1 MESDPSA
8 AFDMG
13 ALFGR
18 SGDRMAGLGLSKD
31 ERAYVA
37 RAALVRT
44 RRRSVL
50 GFYAGPLVPM
60 IGFGLYG
67 MVASEAAAVGIAFLG
82 LAFFSVWRIAV
93 ELAHVRVV
101 ESIWEK
107 VDAFERAEKQ
117 RSECTSSLLAAMGR
131 GAEQGD

>member
-1 MESDPSA
+1 
-8 AFDMG
+8 
-13 ALFGR
+13 
-18 SGDRMAGLGLSKD
+18 MAGLGLSED

-67 MVASEAAAVGIAFLG
+67 MLASDDAAVGIGFLG
-82 LAFFSVWRIAV
+82 LAFFSIWRAAV

-101 ESIWEK
+101 ESIWAK
-107 VDAFERAEKQ
+107 VDAFERA
-117 RSECTSSLLAAMGR
+117 
-131 GAEQGD
+131 GDSKND